1 MTRRQVTVLTYTT
14 APLRTTTDV
23 QHATGSW
30 APWRRHLFH
39 PLGDTELLTH
49 CDVTQSARTDFNGNQ
64 LTEVKSYG

>member
-30 APWRRHLFH
+30 APWRRRRLH
-39 PLGDTELLTH
+39 PLGDTESLT
-49 CDVTQSARTDFNGNQ
+49 DGGVTQSARTDLNGNY
-64 LTEVKSYG
+64 LTGVKSYG